1 MTDHHNQIGRGVLG
15 TAQDPLSDPTLEEVR
30 SLFNAGMDTG
40 DIASFWYGVRALEY
54 RIYNI
59 MAAARAEKARAA

>member
-1 MTDHHNQIGRGVLG
+1 MTDHRSQVGRGIVG
-15 TAQDPLSDPTLEEVR
+15 TRQLPDPTPDEIR
-30 SLFNAGMDTG
+30 ALFRAGMDTS

-59 MAAARAEKARAA
+59 LAQAKTEQARAA